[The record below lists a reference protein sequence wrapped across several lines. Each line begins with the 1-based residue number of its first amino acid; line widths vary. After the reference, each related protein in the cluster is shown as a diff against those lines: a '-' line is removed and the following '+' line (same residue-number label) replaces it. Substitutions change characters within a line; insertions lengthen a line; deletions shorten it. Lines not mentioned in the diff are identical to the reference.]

1 MDIRHL
7 QAISEIVRHNSFT
20 RAADALHVTQPTIS
34 KMIKSLEQELNI
46 EIFARDGK
54 QVKLTDAGE
63 AIFKHAGPILQL
75 FDRLVTE
82 INDLTYLHKGSIR
95 LGIPPMAGSSF
106 FPPVIK
112 RFQER
117 YPGIAIQMEED
128 GALKIEE
135 RLADGALDVGVVLL
149 PIDREEFNWFPIVE
163 DRLNVLV
170 QPAHRLASRKRIE
183 LAELEGEPFILFN
196 NDFALHDRILRE
208 CRAIGFEPRVAYEST
223 QWDFIGELAG
233 AGLGVAMLPDTVCRS
248 LHPDKVRAVPLVRPV
263 IPWHLAM
270 AWRRDGYLSLAARE
284 WIQFTREAFG
294 QT

>member
-149 PIDREEFNWFPIVE
+149 PIDREEFDWFPIVE